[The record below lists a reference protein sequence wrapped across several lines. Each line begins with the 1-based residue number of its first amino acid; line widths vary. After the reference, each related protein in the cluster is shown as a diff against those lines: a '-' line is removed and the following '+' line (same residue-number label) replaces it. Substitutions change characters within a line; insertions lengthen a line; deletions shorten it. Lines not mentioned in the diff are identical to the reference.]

1 MTENQNKNS
10 KDALTQDELNQLFRA
25 EETPAPEEK
34 ELTPGKKL
42 EESLLNKYK
51 NLYDVYDP
59 AKQQSAFSFAE
70 DYKSFLDQS
79 KTEREA
85 VRSSITLLNNLG
97 FVDIRTKEQLVPGDK
112 VYSSIHG
119 KGLMAAVIGEGKAKE
134 GFNILGAHVDSPRL
148 DLKPNPIYED
158 TDMVYFKT
166 HYYGGV
172 KKYQWT
178 TVPLA
183 LHGIVVKQDGSTVE
197 IAIGERE
204 EDPVFMLT
212 DLLIHLSREQL
223 TKKASEVV
231 TAEELNLLVGG
242 RPVPYKDVS
251 ERFKLG
257 LLLILK
263 EKYGIS
269 ERDFVTAEIEIVP
282 AARAR
287 DVGFDRTFIAAYGHD
302 DRVCAYPAL
311 RAVAA
316 QEKSAKTVMLMLT
329 DKEEIGSVGNT
340 GAQSQEY
347 ETFMADVYAKSEGG
361 YDELGFLRTLEKSK
375 MLSTDVTNGYDPTF
389 ASVSDKRNSAL
400 MGYGVT
406 LSKYTGSGGKSG
418 ASDAN
423 SEFMAEVVHML
434 DREELP
440 WQTGELGKVDAGGG
454 GTISKYAAQRGM
466 EVLDCGVPVLS
477 MHAPVEVI
485 HKLDLYSTYQMYKAF
500 IEKI

>member
-1 MTENQNKNS
+1 MVENQNDFEQN
-10 KDALTQDELNQLFRA
+10 ALTQEELNHLFRA
-25 EETPAPEEK
+25 EDTPEQEEPELSPGKALEK
-34 ELTPGKKL
+34 E
-42 EESLLNKYK
+42 LLNKYK

-85 VRSSITLLNNLG
+85 VRSSVKLLNSLG
-97 FVDIRTKEQLVPGDK
+97 FVDINSREELLPGDK
-112 VYSSIHG
+112 VYQSIHG
-119 KGLMAAVIGEGKAKE
+119 KGLMAAVIGEGKARE
-134 GFNILGAHVDSPRL
+134 GYNILGAHVDSPRL

-158 TDMVYFKT
+158 SDMVYFKT

-183 LHGIVVKQDGSTVE
+183 LHGFVVRQDGSTVD
-197 IAIGERE
+197 IAIGDKE

-231 TAEELNLLVGG
+231 TAEELNLLIGG
-242 RPVPYKDVS
+242 RPVPHKDVS

-269 ERDFVTAEIEIVP
+269 ERDFVTAELQIVP
-282 AARAR
+282 SAKAR
-287 DVGFDRTFIAAYGHD
+287 DLGFDRTFIAAYGHD

-311 RAVAA
+311 RAVAS
-316 QEKSAKTVMLMLT
+316 QEKAEKTVMLMLT

-340 GAQSQEY
+340 GAQSQAY
-347 ETFMADVYAKSEGG
+347 ETFMAEVYAKSEGG
-361 YDELGFLRTLEKSK
+361 YDEIGFLKTLAKSK

-389 ASVSDKRNSAL
+389 ASVSDKRNNAL

-406 LSKYTGSGGKSG
+406 LNKYTGSGGKSG
-418 ASDAN
+418 ASEAN
-423 SEFMAEVVHML
+423 SEFMASVIHLL
-434 DREELP
+434 DSLGLP
-440 WQTGELGKVDAGGG
+440 WQTGELGRVDAGGG
-454 GTISKYAAQRGM
+454 GTIAKFAAHRGI

-477 MHAPVEVI
+477 MHAPIEVI